1 MTMPRTDLLDAYRSG
16 RSFLYSTAER
26 ALLATGAT
34 ITLPGRG
41 PGAARRAAAVL
52 DALGNDALIVGA
64 IPFDDDAPARLVI
77 PESYTWGPP
86 VTGSPPHRTGVR
98 ELRAEPPED
107 DYLASVHTA
116 LSLMD
121 GGGLDKA
128 VLARSLVLRPNTP
141 VDVPALVRGLAGG
154 DPRGHTFA
162 VPLPGRRTLV
172 GASPELLVRRRG
184 RVVTAHPLA
193 GSRPR
198 TGDPARD
205 AAATAELL
213 ACDKDRREHAF
224 VVDAIAETLAP
235 YCATV
240 DAPATPDVTTTGAM
254 LHLGTLIT
262 GELRDENVSALE
274 LACALHPTPAVCGTP
289 TAPARALIGRVE
301 GFERGFYAGM
311 VGWTDASGDGEWAV
325 AIRCAEVD
333 GDRLRLYAGAGIVP
347 GSQPRAELAE
357 TSAKFRTLL
366 GALGVET
373 GTEAADV
380 ARVHRVA

>member
-1 MTMPRTDLLDAYRSG
+1 MTMPRTDLLDAYRPG

-41 PGAARRAAAVL
+41 PGAAHRAAAVL
-52 DALGNDALIVGA
+52 DALGDDALLVGA

-77 PESYTWGPP
+77 PESYAWGPP

-128 VLARSLVLRPNTP
+128 VLARSLVLRPNAP

-198 TGDPARD
+198 TGDPVRD

-224 VVDAIAETLAP
+224 VVDAIAAALAP

-262 GELRDENVSALE
+262 GELRDERVSALE

-289 TAPARALIGRVE
+289 TAPARELIGRVE

-373 GTEAADV
+373 GWEAADV

>member
-1 MTMPRTDLLDAYRSG
+1 
-16 RSFLYSTAER
+16 
-26 ALLATGAT
+26 
-34 ITLPGRG
+34 
-41 PGAARRAAAVL
+41 
-52 DALGNDALIVGA
+52 
-64 IPFDDDAPARLVI
+64 
-77 PESYTWGPP
+77 
-86 VTGSPPHRTGVR
+86 
-98 ELRAEPPED
+98 
-107 DYLASVHTA
+107 
-116 LSLMD
+116 
-121 GGGLDKA
+121 
-128 VLARSLVLRPNTP
+128 
-141 VDVPALVRGLAGG
+141 
-154 DPRGHTFA
+154 
-162 VPLPGRRTLV
+162 LPGRRTLV

-198 TGDPARD
+198 TGNPGRD

-224 VVDAIAETLAP
+224 VVDAIAAALAP
-235 YCATV
+235 YCANV
-240 DAPATPDVTTTGAM
+240 DAPATPGVTATGAM

-262 GELRDENVSALE
+262 GELRDEGVSALE

-289 TAPARALIGRVE
+289 TAHARELIGRVE

-311 VGWTDASGDGEWAV
+311 VGWTDRSGDGEWAV

-357 TSAKFRTLL
+357 TRAKFRTLL

-380 ARVHRVA
+380 ARIHRVA